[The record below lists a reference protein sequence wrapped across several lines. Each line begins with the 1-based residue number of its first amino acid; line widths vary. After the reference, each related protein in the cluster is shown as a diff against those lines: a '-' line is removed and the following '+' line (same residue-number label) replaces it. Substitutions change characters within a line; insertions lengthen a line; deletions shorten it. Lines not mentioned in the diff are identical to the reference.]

1 MNDLLSFIKPKRDQY
16 MTATYYARR
25 PVLTS
30 DIGVKFRYKKV
41 DPRRYT
47 FEQPLQNVYTDGS
60 VTAIRTNADLP
71 FKITGYVVTQDGALW
86 QIAEIENHED
96 NSAFHLD
103 FKNCIDDEVVLRLIS
118 VENEEELG
126 NTGI

>member
-1 MNDLLSFIKPKRDQY
+1 

-47 FEQPLQNVYTDGS
+47 FEQSFQNVYTDGS
-60 VTAIRTNADLP
+60 VTSISTNADLP

-86 QIAEIENHED
+86 QIAEIENHEC
-96 NSAFHLD
+96 NSAVHLA

>member
-1 MNDLLSFIKPKRDQY
+1 

-71 FKITGYVVTQDGALW
+71 FKIAGYVVTQDGALW

-96 NSAFHLD
+96 NSAVHLD